1 MQISLKQLDACVD
14 RYNQWKSEEKTSS
27 GYESSQKRAPID
39 GVSDD
44 LNLEQRKRMLRDSGL
59 EPVDF
64 AYERAIGNNDS
75 VYSNFIDTLQSAKQK
90 VGRIV
95 IKRGNTVQGYATGFM
110 VSDRLLLTNWHVF
123 RALEEALDSE
133 VQFGYEYDGS
143 GRPKT
148 PHIFKLA
155 PRDFFYTYEQLDYC
169 VIAVQPM
176 DDQGRLPLAEIGY
189 HYLNPGLGKLAGE
202 GQEFVNIIHH
212 PDGDYMQLSI
222 RENRFVKIQENT
234 LWYAADTSQGSSGSP
249 VFNDQFQVVAL
260 HHMGVPKKSDDGKLF
275 LDKNNEPILPVN
287 GKIDTTRIH
296 WIANEGIRI
305 SKLTAH
311 FFAQFP
317 NHALVKGM
325 QKPYV
330 PTGSV
335 SPATSLETVQ
345 TASQNSN
352 DAIHIS
358 IPNQVL
364 MANGTVQ
371 LTVQNQLGAI
381 EMGGSPGVGISS
393 SVIDPQLMEELERA
407 TAEQSVDYSRCTGYD
422 PGFLGVKLPLPQPGK
437 ALKPFAAKTKEHTED
452 IELKYYYYS
461 VIQHAIRKM
470 PMVSAINV
478 DGDPAKRQDDSQR
491 QDKWLRDVRIDL
503 EAQLNDRFYANSGFD
518 KGHMSRR
525 EDANYGNT
533 PEDAKLFADMTCM
546 HTNAC
551 PQVGRLNRS
560 SSRGL
565 WGKLEKVIL
574 EKGVSV
580 ESGKQARISV
590 YNGPIFAETD
600 PVFRG
605 VQIPMEFWKMVVWRD
620 DKNKLRATAFKL
632 TQVPLV
638 DDINFEAIDVDQ
650 NMEFKEF
657 QISIPQLAALTGL
670 DFSAYRKY
678 DTFGKKTR
686 AKKEVKLETEEALLE
701 MLAV

>member
-1 MQISLKQLDACVD
+1 MQISLKQLDACID
-14 RYNQWKSEEKTSS
+14 RYNQWKLEGASSS
-27 GYESSQKRAPID
+27 GYESSKKRAAVDSI
-39 GVSDD
+39 SDD
-44 LNLEQRKRMLRDSGL
+44 QNLEQRKRMLRDYGL

-64 AYERAIGNNDS
+64 AFERAIGNNDS
-75 VYSNFIDTLQSAKQK
+75 VYSNFIDTLQAAKQK

-95 IKRGNTVQGYATGFM
+95 IKRGNAIQGYATGFM
-110 VSDRLLLTNWHVF
+110 VSERLLLTNWHVF
-123 RALEEALDSE
+123 KNKEDAMDSE
-133 VQFGYEYDGS
+133 VQFGYEYDGA
-143 GRPKT
+143 GRPRT

-155 PRDFFYTYEQLDYC
+155 PQDFFYTYDRLDYC
-169 VIAVQPM
+169 VVAVQPI
-176 DDQGRLPLAEIGY
+176 DDQGRLPLSEIGY
-189 HYLNPGLGKLAGE
+189 HYLNPTTGKLAGE

-222 RENRFVKIQENT
+222 RENRFVKIQEDT
-234 LWYAADTSQGSSGSP
+234 LWYEADTSQGSSGSP

-260 HHMGVPKKSDDGKLF
+260 HHMGVPKKSDDGKHF
-275 LDKNNEPILPVN
+275 LDKNNQPIIPVN
-287 GKIDTTRIH
+287 GKLDTARIH

-305 SKLTAH
+305 SKLTTH
-311 FFAQFP
+311 FFAEHP
-317 NHALVKGM
+317 NHPLVKGM
-325 QKPYV
+325 KKPYV
-330 PTGSV
+330 PVSV
-335 SPATSLETVQ
+335 NTPSTSLEAAQ
-345 TASQNSN
+345 TAIQSSSESIQ
-352 DAIHIS
+352 IS
-358 IPNQVL
+358 IPNHVL
-364 MANGTVQ
+364 LSNGLVQ
-371 LTVQNQLGAI
+371 LTVQNQTGGAQLS
-381 EMGGSPGVGISS
+381 GSAGVGVSG
-393 SVIDPQLMEELERA
+393 SVIDPLLMEELEKA
-407 TAEQSVDYSRCTGYD
+407 TAEQSVDYSRCQGYD
-422 PGFLGVKLPLPQPGK
+422 PGYMGPKLPLPLPNK
-437 ALKPFAAKTKEHTED
+437 SLRPFAAKLKSSAED
-452 IELKYYYYS
+452 IELKYFYYS
-461 VIQHAIRKM
+461 VVQHAIRKM

-478 DGDPAKRQDDSQR
+478 DGDPAKRKDDSQR
-491 QDKWLRDVRIDL
+491 EDKWLRDVRIDL

-525 EDANYGNT
+525 EDANYADT

-551 PQVGRLNRS
+551 PQVGKLNRS

-590 YNGPIFAETD
+590 YNGPIFAESD

-650 NMEFKEF
+650 NMEFREF
-657 QISIPQLAALTGL
+657 QISIAQLASLTGL

-678 DTFGKKTR
+678 DTFGKKSR
-686 AKKEVKLETEEALLE
+686 AKKEVKLDTEEALLE

>member
-1 MQISLKQLDACVD
+1 MQVSLKQLEACVD
-14 RYNQWKSEEKTSS
+14 RYEQWKSKDAEASL
-27 GYESSQKRAPID
+27 YESTGKRAAVD

-44 LNLEQRKRMLRDSGL
+44 QNLEQRKHMLRDFGL

-64 AYERAIGNNDS
+64 AFERAIGQNDS
-75 VYSNFIDTLQSAKQK
+75 VYSNFIETIQSAKRK

-95 IKRGNTVQGYATGFM
+95 IKRSNTIQGYATGFM
-110 VSDRLLLTNWHVF
+110 VSERLLLTNWHVF
-123 RALEEALDSE
+123 KQKEDALDSE

-155 PRDFFYTYEQLDYC
+155 PKDFFFSFEKLDYC
-169 VIAVQPM
+169 VVAVHPL
-176 DDQGRLPLAEIGY
+176 DDQGRLPITEIGY
-189 HYLNPGLGKLAGE
+189 HYLNPTLGKLAGE

-222 RENRFVKIQENT
+222 RENKFVKIQENT
-234 LWYAADTSQGSSGSP
+234 LWYEADTSQGSSGSP

-260 HHMGVPKKSDDGKLF
+260 HHMGVPKKSEDGTHYV
-275 LDKNNEPILPVN
+275 DKDNKPILPEN
-287 GKIDTTRIH
+287 GKIDTRRIV

-311 FFAQFP
+311 LFAQFP
-317 NHALVKGM
+317 DHALVKGM
-325 QKPYV
+325 QKPFV
-330 PTGSV
+330 
-335 SPATSLETVQ
+335 PATTGNLDAPMENVQ
-345 TASQNSN
+345 TASPSN
-352 DAIHIS
+352 TDAILIS
-358 IPNQVL
+358 IPNATL
-364 MANGTVQ
+364 MANGVVQ
-371 LTVQNQLGAI
+371 VTVQNQATTVQSGGA
-381 EMGGSPGVGISS
+381 SVGISG
-393 SVIDPQLMEELERA
+393 SVVDPQLMEELEKA
-407 TAEQSVDYSRCTGYD
+407 SAEQQVDYSRCQGYD
-422 PGFLGVKLPLPQPGK
+422 PAYMGVKLPFPQPNK
-437 ALKPFAAKTKEHTED
+437 ALRPFAAKRKDAPEE

-478 DGDPAKRQDDSQR
+478 DGDPAKRQDDSER
-491 QDKWLRDVRIDL
+491 EDKWLRDVRIDL
-503 EAQLNDRFYANSGFD
+503 EAQLTDKFYANSGFD

-525 EDANYGNT
+525 EDANYADN
-533 PEDAKLFADMTCM
+533 PNDAKLFADMTCM

-551 PQVGRLNRS
+551 PQVGKLNRS
-560 SSRGL
+560 SSKGL
-565 WGKLEKVIL
+565 WGRLEKVIL

-580 ESGKQARISV
+580 ESGKQSRISV
-590 YNGPIFAETD
+590 YNGPIFAESD

-620 DKNKLRATAFKL
+620 DKNKLKATAFKL

-638 DDINFEAIDVDQ
+638 ADINFEAIDVDQ
-650 NMEFKEF
+650 NMEFREF
-657 QISIPQLAALTGL
+657 QISIEQLASLTGL
-670 DFSAYRKY
+670 DFSAYKKY
-678 DTFGKKTR
+678 DTFGKKIK

>member
-1 MQISLKQLDACVD
+1 M
-14 RYNQWKSEEKTSS
+14 
-27 GYESSQKRAPID
+27 YESTGKRAAVD

-44 LNLEQRKRMLRDSGL
+44 QNLEQRKHMLRDFGL

-64 AYERAIGNNDS
+64 AFERAIGQNDS
-75 VYSNFIDTLQSAKQK
+75 VYSNFIETIQSAKRK

-95 IKRGNTVQGYATGFM
+95 IKRSNTIQGYATGFM
-110 VSDRLLLTNWHVF
+110 VSERLLLTNWHVF
-123 RALEEALDSE
+123 KQKEDALDSE

-155 PRDFFYTYEQLDYC
+155 PKDFFFSFEKLDYC
-169 VIAVQPM
+169 VVAVHPL
-176 DDQGRLPLAEIGY
+176 DDQGRLPITEIGY
-189 HYLNPGLGKLAGE
+189 HYLNPTLGKLAGE

-222 RENRFVKIQENT
+222 RENKFVKIQENT
-234 LWYAADTSQGSSGSP
+234 LWYEADTSQGSSGSP

-260 HHMGVPKKSDDGKLF
+260 HHMGVPKKSEDGTHYV
-275 LDKNNEPILPVN
+275 DKDNKPILPEN
-287 GKIDTTRIH
+287 GKIDTRRIV

-311 FFAQFP
+311 LFAQFP
-317 NHALVKGM
+317 DHALVKGM
-325 QKPYV
+325 QKPFV
-330 PTGSV
+330 
-335 SPATSLETVQ
+335 PATTGNLDAPMENVQ
-345 TASQNSN
+345 TASPSN
-352 DAIHIS
+352 TDAILIS
-358 IPNQVL
+358 IPNATL
-364 MANGTVQ
+364 MANGVVQ
-371 LTVQNQLGAI
+371 VTVQNQATTVQSGGA
-381 EMGGSPGVGISS
+381 SVGISG
-393 SVIDPQLMEELERA
+393 SVVDPQLMEELEKA
-407 TAEQSVDYSRCTGYD
+407 SAEQQVDYSRCQGYD
-422 PGFLGVKLPLPQPGK
+422 PTYMGVKLPFPQPNK
-437 ALKPFAAKTKEHTED
+437 ALRPFAAKRKDAPEE

-478 DGDPAKRQDDSQR
+478 DGDPAKRQDDSER
-491 QDKWLRDVRIDL
+491 EDKWLRDVRIDL
-503 EAQLNDRFYANSGFD
+503 EAQLTDKFYANSGFD

-525 EDANYGNT
+525 EDANYADN
-533 PEDAKLFADMTCM
+533 PNDAKLFADMTCM

-551 PQVGRLNRS
+551 PQVGKLNRS
-560 SSRGL
+560 SSKGL

-580 ESGKQARISV
+580 ESGKQSRISV
-590 YNGPIFAETD
+590 YNGPIFAESD

-620 DKNKLRATAFKL
+620 DKNKLKATAFKL

-638 DDINFEAIDVDQ
+638 ADINFEAIDVDQ
-650 NMEFKEF
+650 NMEFREF
-657 QISIPQLAALTGL
+657 QISIEQLASLTGL
-670 DFSAYRKY
+670 DFSAYKKY
-678 DTFGKKTR
+678 DTFGKKIK

>member
-1 MQISLKQLDACVD
+1 M
-14 RYNQWKSEEKTSS
+14 
-27 GYESSQKRAPID
+27 YESTGKRAAVD

-44 LNLEQRKRMLRDSGL
+44 QNLEQRKHMLRDFGL

-64 AYERAIGNNDS
+64 AFERAIGQNDS
-75 VYSNFIDTLQSAKQK
+75 VYSNFIETIQSAKRK

-95 IKRGNTVQGYATGFM
+95 IKRSNTIQGYATGFM
-110 VSDRLLLTNWHVF
+110 VSERLLLTNWHVF
-123 RALEEALDSE
+123 KQKEDALDSE

-155 PRDFFYTYEQLDYC
+155 PKDFFFSFEKLDYC
-169 VIAVQPM
+169 VVAVHPL
-176 DDQGRLPLAEIGY
+176 DDQGRLPITEIGY
-189 HYLNPGLGKLAGE
+189 HYLNPTLGKLAGE

-222 RENRFVKIQENT
+222 RENKFVKIQENT
-234 LWYAADTSQGSSGSP
+234 LWYEADTSQGSSGSP

-260 HHMGVPKKSDDGKLF
+260 HHMGVPKKSEDGTHYV
-275 LDKNNEPILPVN
+275 DKDNKPILPEN
-287 GKIDTTRIH
+287 GKIDTRRIV

-311 FFAQFP
+311 LFAQFP
-317 NHALVKGM
+317 DHALVKGM
-325 QKPYV
+325 QKPFV
-330 PTGSV
+330 
-335 SPATSLETVQ
+335 PATTGNLDAPMENVQ
-345 TASQNSN
+345 TASPSN
-352 DAIHIS
+352 TDAILIS
-358 IPNQVL
+358 IPNATL
-364 MANGTVQ
+364 MANGVVQ
-371 LTVQNQLGAI
+371 VTVQNQATTVQSGGA
-381 EMGGSPGVGISS
+381 SVGISG
-393 SVIDPQLMEELERA
+393 SVVDPQLMEELEKA
-407 TAEQSVDYSRCTGYD
+407 SAEQQVDYSRCQGYD
-422 PGFLGVKLPLPQPGK
+422 PAYMGVKLPFPQPNK
-437 ALKPFAAKTKEHTED
+437 ALRPFAAKRKDAPEE

-478 DGDPAKRQDDSQR
+478 DGDPAKRQDDSER
-491 QDKWLRDVRIDL
+491 EDKWLRDVRIDL
-503 EAQLNDRFYANSGFD
+503 EAQLTDKFYANSGFD

-525 EDANYGNT
+525 EDANYADN
-533 PEDAKLFADMTCM
+533 PNDAKLFADMTCM

-551 PQVGRLNRS
+551 PQVGKLNRS
-560 SSRGL
+560 SSKGL
-565 WGKLEKVIL
+565 WGRLEKVIL

-580 ESGKQARISV
+580 ESGKQSRISV
-590 YNGPIFAETD
+590 YNGPIFAESD

-620 DKNKLRATAFKL
+620 DKNKLKATAFKL

-638 DDINFEAIDVDQ
+638 ADINFEAIDVDQ
-650 NMEFKEF
+650 NMEFREF
-657 QISIPQLAALTGL
+657 QISIEQLASLTGL
-670 DFSAYRKY
+670 DFSAYKKY
-678 DTFGKKTR
+678 DTFGKKIK

>member
-1 MQISLKQLDACVD
+1 MQVSLKQLEACVD
-14 RYNQWKSEEKTSS
+14 RYEQWKSKGEETSL
-27 GYESSQKRAPID
+27 YESSGKRAAVD

-44 LNLEQRKRMLRDSGL
+44 QNLEQRKNMLRDFGL

-64 AYERAIGNNDS
+64 AFERAIGQNDS
-75 VYSNFIDTLQSAKQK
+75 VYSNFIETIQSAKQK

-95 IKRGNTVQGYATGFM
+95 IKRSNTIQGYATGFM
-110 VSDRLLLTNWHVF
+110 VSERLLLTNWHVF
-123 RALEEALDSE
+123 KQKEEAMDSE

-155 PRDFFYTYEQLDYC
+155 PKDFFYSFEKLDYC
-169 VIAVQPM
+169 IVAVNPL
-176 DDQGRLPLAEIGY
+176 DDQGRLPITEIGY
-189 HYLNPGLGKLAGE
+189 HYLNPTLGKLAGE

-222 RENRFVKIQENT
+222 RENKFVKIQENT
-234 LWYAADTSQGSSGSP
+234 LWYEADTSQGSSGSP

-260 HHMGVPKKSDDGKLF
+260 HHMGVPKKSEDGKHF
-275 LDKNNEPILPVN
+275 IDKDGKPILPEN
-287 GKIDTTRIH
+287 GKIDTRRIV

-305 SKLTAH
+305 SKLTTH

-317 NHALVKGM
+317 DHSLVKGM
-325 QKPYV
+325 LKPFV
-330 PTGSV
+330 PVSTGNQGAS
-335 SPATSLETVQ
+335 AMEQVQ
-345 TASQNSN
+345 TASQSNS
-352 DAIHIS
+352 DAILIS
-358 IPNQVL
+358 IPNATL
-364 MANGTVQ
+364 MANGVVQ
-371 LTVQNQLGAI
+371 VTVQNQATTIQNGGA
-381 EMGGSPGVGISS
+381 SVGISG
-393 SVIDPQLMEELERA
+393 SVVDPQLLEELEKA
-407 TAEQSVDYSRCTGYD
+407 TAEQQVDYTNCQGYD
-422 PGFLGVKLPLPQPGK
+422 PAYMGVKLPLPQPNK
-437 ALKPFAAKTKEHTED
+437 ALRPFAAKRKAAQEE

-478 DGDPAKRQDDSQR
+478 DGDPAKRQDESER
-491 QDKWLRDVRIDL
+491 EDKWLRDVRIDL
-503 EAQLNDRFYANSGFD
+503 EAQLTDKFYANSGFD

-525 EDANYGNT
+525 EDANYADD
-533 PEDAKLFADMTCM
+533 PEQAKLFADMTCM

-551 PQVGRLNRS
+551 PQVGKLNRS
-560 SSRGL
+560 SSKGL
-565 WGKLEKVIL
+565 WGRLEKVIL

-580 ESGKQARISV
+580 ESGKQSRISV
-590 YNGPIFAETD
+590 YNGPIFAESD

-620 DKNKLRATAFKL
+620 DKNKLKATAFKL

-638 DDINFEAIDVDQ
+638 ADINFEAIDVDK
-650 NMEFKEF
+650 NMEFREF
-657 QISIPQLAALTGL
+657 QISMEQLAALTGL

-678 DTFGKKTR
+678 DTFGKKTK

>member
-1 MQISLKQLDACVD
+1 MQVSIKQLEACVD
-14 RYNQWKSEEKTSS
+14 RYQQWKSTEQATSP
-27 GYESSQKRAPID
+27 YESASKRAAVD

-44 LNLEQRKRMLRDSGL
+44 QNLKQRKQMLRDSGL

-64 AYERAIGNNDS
+64 AFERAIGNNDS
-75 VYSNFIDTLQSAKQK
+75 VYSNFIETLQSAKQK

-95 IKRGNTVQGYATGFM
+95 IKRGNTVEGYATGFM
-110 VSDRLLLTNWHVF
+110 VSERLILTNWHVF
-123 RALEEALDSE
+123 RQKEDALDSE

-155 PRDFFYTYEQLDYC
+155 PNDFFYSFDKLDYC
-169 VIAVQPM
+169 IVAVQAM
-176 DDQGRLPLAEIGY
+176 DDQGRLSLSEIGY

-222 RENRFVKIQENT
+222 RENRFVKIQEDT
-234 LWYAADTSQGSSGSP
+234 LWYEADTSQGSSGSP

-260 HHMGVPKKSDDGKLF
+260 HHMGVPKKSDDGKYY
-275 LDKNNEPILPVN
+275 LDKNGQPILPVN
-287 GKIDTTRIH
+287 GAIDTARIH
-296 WIANEGIRI
+296 WIANEGIRV

-311 FFAQFP
+311 FFAEYP
-317 NHALVKGM
+317 NHPLVKGM
-325 QKPYV
+325 KKPYV
-330 PTGSV
+330 PILTNA
-335 SPATSLETVQ
+335 PLMPLETVQ
-345 TASQNSN
+345 TAIQSSGE
-352 DAIHIS
+352 AIHIS

-364 MANGTVQ
+364 QSNGLVQ
-371 LTVQNQLGAI
+371 FTVQNQSGGVQL
-381 EMGGSPGVGISS
+381 GGSAGVGVSG
-393 SVIDPQLMEELERA
+393 SVIDPELMEELEKA
-407 TAEQSVDYSRCTGYD
+407 TAEQQVDYSRCMGYD
-422 PGFLGVKLPLPQPGK
+422 PGYMGVKLPLPLPSK
-437 ALKPFAAKTKEHTED
+437 TLRPFAAKRKDNPDD
-452 IELKYYYYS
+452 IELKYFYYS

-478 DGDPAKRQDDSQR
+478 DGDPTRRKDDSER
-491 QDKWLRDVRIDL
+491 EDKWLRDVRIDL
-503 EAQLNDRFYANSGFD
+503 EAQLTDRFYAKSGFD

-525 EDANYGNT
+525 EDANYGDT
-533 PEDAKLFADMTCM
+533 PEDARLFADMTCM

-551 PQVGRLNRS
+551 PQVGKLNRS
-560 SSRGL
+560 SSKGL

-574 EKGVSV
+574 EKGISV
-580 ESGKQARISV
+580 EKGKQARISV
-590 YNGPIFAETD
+590 YNGPIFSETD

-620 DKNKLRATAFKL
+620 DRNKLRATAFKL

-638 DDINFEAIDVDQ
+638 EDINFEAIDVDK
-650 NMEFKEF
+650 NMEFREF
-657 QISIPQLAALTGL
+657 QISIEQLAALTGL
-670 DFSAYRKY
+670 DFTTFKKY
-678 DTFGKKTR
+678 DTFGMKTR

>member
-1 MQISLKQLDACVD
+1 MQVSLKQLEACVD
-14 RYNQWKSEEKTSS
+14 RYEQWKSKDAETSL
-27 GYESSQKRAPID
+27 YESARKRAVVD

-44 LNLEQRKRMLRDSGL
+44 QNLEQRKNMLRDSGL

-64 AYERAIGNNDS
+64 AFERAIGQNDS
-75 VYSNFIDTLQSAKQK
+75 VYSNFIETIQTAKRK

-95 IKRGNTVQGYATGFM
+95 IKRSNTILGYATGFM
-110 VSDRLLLTNWHVF
+110 VSERLLLTNWHVF
-123 RALEEALDSE
+123 KQKEDALDSE

-155 PRDFFYTYEQLDYC
+155 PKDFFYSFEKLDYC
-169 VIAVQPM
+169 IVAVNPL
-176 DDQGRLPLAEIGY
+176 DDQGRLPITEIGY
-189 HYLNPGLGKLAGE
+189 HYLNPTLGKLAGE

-222 RENRFVKIQENT
+222 RENKFVKIQEHT
-234 LWYAADTSQGSSGSP
+234 LWYEADTSQGSSGSP

-260 HHMGVPKKSDDGKLF
+260 HHMGVPKKSEDGKHYV
-275 LDKNNEPILPVN
+275 DKDDKPILPEN
-287 GKIDTTRIH
+287 GKIDTRRIV

-317 NHALVKGM
+317 DHSLVKGM
-325 QKPYV
+325 QKPFV
-330 PTGSV
+330 PASTGNQG
-335 SPATSLETVQ
+335 AAMENVQ
-345 TASQNSN
+345 TASQTNT
-352 DAIHIS
+352 DAILIS
-358 IPNQVL
+358 IPNATL
-364 MANGTVQ
+364 MASGVVQ
-371 LTVQNQLGAI
+371 VTVQNQATNMQTGGASV
-381 EMGGSPGVGISS
+381 GVSGSV
-393 SVIDPQLMEELERA
+393 VDPQLMEELEKA
-407 TAEQSVDYSRCTGYD
+407 TAEQQVDYSSCQGYD
-422 PGFLGVKLPLPQPGK
+422 PAYMGVKLPLPEPNK
-437 ALKPFAAKTKEHTED
+437 VLRPFAAKRKDVPEE

-478 DGDPAKRQDDSQR
+478 DGDPAKRRDDSER
-491 QDKWLRDVRIDL
+491 EDKWLRDVRIDL
-503 EAQLNDRFYANSGFD
+503 EAQLTDKFYANSGFD

-525 EDANYGNT
+525 EDANYADD
-533 PEDAKLFADMTCM
+533 PEKAKLYADMTCM

-560 SSRGL
+560 SSKGL
-565 WGKLEKVIL
+565 WGRLEKVIL

-580 ESGKQARISV
+580 ESGKQSRISV
-590 YNGPIFAETD
+590 YNGPIFAESD

-620 DKNKLRATAFKL
+620 DKNKLKATAFKL

-638 DDINFEAIDVDQ
+638 TDINFEAIDVDK
-650 NMEFKEF
+650 NIEFREF
-657 QISIPQLAALTGL
+657 QISIEQLAALTGL

-678 DTFGKKTR
+678 DTFGKKTK

>member
-1 MQISLKQLDACVD
+1 MQVSLKQLEACVD
-14 RYNQWKSEEKTSS
+14 RYQQWKSKEEESS
-27 GYESSQKRAPID
+27 LYESAGKRAAVD

-44 LNLEQRKRMLRDSGL
+44 QNLEQRKHMLRDFGL

-64 AYERAIGNNDS
+64 AFERAIGQNDS
-75 VYSNFIDTLQSAKQK
+75 VYSNFIETIQSAKQK

-95 IKRGNTVQGYATGFM
+95 IKRGNTIQGYATGFM
-110 VSDRLLLTNWHVF
+110 VSERLLLTNWHVF
-123 RALEEALDSE
+123 KQMEEALDSE

-155 PRDFFYTYEQLDYC
+155 PKDFFYSFEKLDYC
-169 VIAVQPM
+169 VVAVNPL
-176 DDQGRLPLAEIGY
+176 DDQGRLPITEIGY
-189 HYLNPGLGKLAGE
+189 HYLNPTLGKLAGE

-212 PDGDYMQLSI
+212 PEGDYMQLSI
-222 RENRFVKIQENT
+222 RENKFVKIQENT
-234 LWYAADTSQGSSGSP
+234 LWYEADTSQGSSGSP

-260 HHMGVPKKSDDGKLF
+260 HHMGVPKRSSDGKHF
-275 LDKNNEPILPVN
+275 VDKEDKPILPEN
-287 GKIDTTRIH
+287 GKIDTRRIV

-317 NHALVKGM
+317 NHSLVKGM
-325 QKPYV
+325 QKPFLPV
-330 PTGSV
+330 ISGNQGTP
-335 SPATSLETVQ
+335 LETMQ
-345 TASQNSN
+345 TASQTNT
-352 DAIHIS
+352 DAIVIS
-358 IPNQVL
+358 IPNNALLTNGVVQVTL
-364 MANGTVQ
+364 
-371 LTVQNQLGAI
+371 QNQATNNQSGVASV
-381 EMGGSPGVGISS
+381 GVSGSV
-393 SVIDPQLMEELERA
+393 VDPQLLEELERA
-407 TAEQSVDYSRCTGYD
+407 TAEQSVDFSRCTGYD
-422 PGFLGVKLPLPQPGK
+422 PGFMGVKLPLPQPGK
-437 ALKPFAAKTKEHTED
+437 SLKPLVAKRKDNPEET
-452 IELKYYYYS
+452 ELKYFYYS

-470 PMVSAINV
+470 PIVSAINV
-478 DGDPAKRQDDSQR
+478 DGDPAKRKDDTER
-491 QDKWLRDVRIDL
+491 VDKWLRDVRIDL
-503 EAQLNDRFYANSGFD
+503 EAQLNEKFYANSGFD

-525 EDANYGNT
+525 EDANYADN

-551 PQVGRLNRS
+551 PQVGKLNRS
-560 SSRGL
+560 SSKGL
-565 WGKLEKVIL
+565 WGRLEKVIL

-590 YNGPIFAETD
+590 YNGPIFAESD

-620 DKNKLRATAFKL
+620 DKNKLKATAFKL

-638 DDINFEAIDVDQ
+638 DDINFEAIDVDK

-657 QISIPQLAALTGL
+657 QISIEQLAALTGL

-678 DTFGKKTR
+678 DTFGKKTK
-686 AKKEVKLETEEALLE
+686 AKKEVKLETEEALME